1 MLRLQQFVAGLALS
15 PIFSAVPLLATE
27 NVARAEAPA
36 YFRHERG
43 LAADDNRAY
52 PDALEPAQAV
62 WRTALPEGQSTPT
75 LAGDRIFLTGYEPN
89 AQSGN
94 ELLTLC
100 LDRASGKELWR
111 RAVTVDKLEKFH
123 QEGGP
128 ASATVACH
136 DGRVFAFFGSYGLV
150 CYDVDGKQLWSRKM
164 GPFRD
169 EFGSS
174 SSPVLVDG
182 KVVLCEDHDL
192 DSFIIA
198 LRQDNGETVWET
210 PREGFTRSYATPV
223 VWDAGGRKEL
233 IVAGSLQLVSYD
245 AETGKQLWARDGFA
259 RIVNTTP
266 TPAGAVLY
274 IATWS
279 PGGDTDA
286 RIAMET
292 WDAALGMWDASKD
305 GLLQNAEL
313 PEGEVRSR
321 FFRIDLSGDETL
333 DKAEWEKYA
342 AIFERAQNT
351 MAALRPADGTPPSI
365 VWEYK
370 RGLPYVASPL
380 VYRNQVVLVKDG
392 GIVTVLDAA
401 DGSLLKQAR
410 SRGEGNYYASPVAA
424 DGKIYVSSGNGV
436 VTVFRQGKKLE
447 IIGSHDFQER
457 IAATPVLAD
466 GRVYLRTAKGL
477 YCFGGN

>member
-1 MLRLQQFVAGLALS
+1 MMLRSQLSVVGWFVVVASLLSGMLAS
-15 PIFSAVPLLATE
+15 CRPALAD
-27 NVARAEAPA
+27 APV

-43 LAADDNRAY
+43 LAADDNQSY
-52 PDALEPAQAV
+52 PDALDPAKAL
-62 WRTALPEGQSTPT
+62 WRTPLPQGQSTPT
-75 LAGDRIFLTGYEPN
+75 LAGDRIFLTGHE
-89 AQSGN
+89 GN
-94 ELLTLC
+94 ELLTVC
-100 LDRASGKELWR
+100 VDRASGKELWR
-111 RAVTVDKLEKFH
+111 QGIKVDKLEKFH
-123 QEGGP
+123 QEGSP
-128 ASATVACH
+128 AVATVACQ

-150 CYDVDGKQLWSRKM
+150 CYDLEGKQLWSRKM

-169 EFGSS
+169 EFGSA
-174 SSPVLVDG
+174 SSPVLAGG
-182 KVVLCEDHDL
+182 KVILCEDHDL

-198 LRQDNGETVWET
+198 VRQDNGETVWQT

-223 VWDAGGRKEL
+223 VWNAGGRREL

-245 AETGKQLWARDGFA
+245 SETGKQLWARDGFA

-266 TPAGAVLY
+266 TPAGEVLY

-286 RIAMET
+286 RIAMEP
-292 WDAALGMWDASKD
+292 WDTALGMWDANKD
-305 GLLQNAEL
+305 GQLQNAEL
-313 PEGEVRSR
+313 PEGEVRAR
-321 FFRIDLSGDETL
+321 FFRIDLSGDQTL

-342 AIFERAQNT
+342 AIFDRAQNM
-351 MAALRPADGTPPSI
+351 MAALRPATAGTPPSI

-392 GIVTVLDAA
+392 GIVTVLDAT

-410 SRGEGNYYASPVAA
+410 SRGEGSYYSSPVAA
-424 DGKIYVSSGNGV
+424 DGKIYVCSGNGV

-447 IIGSHDFQER
+447 IIDSHDFQER
-457 IAATPVLAD
+457 IAATPMLAD

-477 YCFGGN
+477 YCFDGE

>member
-1 MLRLQQFVAGLALS
+1 
-15 PIFSAVPLLATE
+15 
-27 NVARAEAPA
+27 
-36 YFRHERG
+36 
-43 LAADDNRAY
+43 
-52 PDALEPAQAV
+52 
-62 WRTALPEGQSTPT
+62 
-75 LAGDRIFLTGYEPN
+75 
-89 AQSGN
+89 
-94 ELLTLC
+94 
-100 LDRASGKELWR
+100 
-111 RAVTVDKLEKFH
+111 
-123 QEGGP
+123 
-128 ASATVACH
+128 
-136 DGRVFAFFGSYGLV
+136 
-150 CYDVDGKQLWSRKM
+150 
-164 GPFRD
+164 
-169 EFGSS
+169 
-174 SSPVLVDG
+174 
-182 KVVLCEDHDL
+182 
-192 DSFIIA
+192 

-245 AETGKQLWARDGFA
+245 AETGQQLWARDGFA

-266 TPAGAVLY
+266 TPAGDVLY

-351 MAALRPADGTPPSI
+351 MAALRPAAGTPPSI

-457 IAATPVLAD
+457 IAATPMLAD